1 MFHGLS
7 DRESDKNRDGENDN
21 ELVPAAHEFHVEEG
35 EADYR
40 YSRNVQEI
48 RRSRLRDKFIIP
60 KCVMRH

>member
-21 ELVPAAHEFHVEEG
+21 EPVLAAHEFRVKEG

-40 YSRNVQEI
+40 YI
-48 RRSRLRDKFIIP
+48 
-60 KCVMRH
+60 

>member
-21 ELVPAAHEFHVEEG
+21 ELVLAAHEFHVEEG

-40 YSRNVQEI
+40 YI
-48 RRSRLRDKFIIP
+48 
-60 KCVMRH
+60 